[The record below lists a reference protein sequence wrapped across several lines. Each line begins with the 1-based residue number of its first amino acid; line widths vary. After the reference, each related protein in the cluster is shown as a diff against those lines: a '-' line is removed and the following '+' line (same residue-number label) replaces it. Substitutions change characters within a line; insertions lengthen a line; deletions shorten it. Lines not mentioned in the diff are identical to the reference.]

1 MTPSPVAR
9 RIEVAGWSTVAL
21 GFVCLLLAAAQAVLP
36 ALLRQLAEAMETADD
51 SMRGVREAWSSGAAS
66 GAIVNALFGAAL
78 IPIGVA
84 VLRRRR
90 WAHPAMEAACWAS
103 VLVLCVLAK
112 PTLAPFFALA
122 GQDASAGRGILVGSV
137 VLLLAQIV
145 AVLWF
150 LRFWR
155 KAEVR
160 AEFTGSR

>member
-1 MTPSPVAR
+1 MTEPAVAR

-36 ALLRQLAEAMETADD
+36 VVLRQLAEAMETADD
-51 SMRGVREAWSSGAAS
+51 PMRSAREAWSSGAAS
-66 GAIVNALFGAAL
+66 GAVANALFGAAL
-78 IPIGVA
+78 LPIGVA

-103 VLVLCVLAK
+103 IVVLCVLAK

-122 GQDASAGRGILVGSV
+122 GEDASAGRGILVGSV
-137 VLLLAQIV
+137 VLLVAQIL
-145 AVLWF
+145 AVIWF

-160 AEFTGSR
+160 AEFTGAR